1 MQFVIAKHDTFEHI
15 LHIDVFPIRS
25 STPLA
30 VGNREIRCVLCKTIS
45 FKPRAPRKSF
55 KRQLLGESIP
65 GSLWFK
71 SCKNVRTS
79 CAFEKTSFGYQGRC
93 AFHVRSSMTFL
104 GRPFPARSS
113 TTFCVQLFISHQFL
127 KKIHALS
134 LELHV
139 KLSKWSG
146 LIIYRKIRWFLKSLR
161 FWILFQVP
169 VGSSE
174 TCKDFASNPCV
185 KLNFSSL

>member
-1 MQFVIAKHDTFEHI
+1 M
-15 LHIDVFPIRS
+15 IDFGPFLIRS
-25 STPLA
+25 STPL
-30 VGNREIRCVLCKTIS
+30 VLWNWETRCVFCKTVS
-45 FKPRAPRKSF
+45 LKPRAPRKSS
-55 KRQLLGESIP
+55 KTQWLEEPIP

-71 SCKNVRTS
+71 SCKSVRTS
-79 CAFEKTSFGYQGRC
+79 CVFEKTSFAVHGSC
-93 AFHVRSSMTFL
+93 AFQVRSSMTFL
-104 GRPFPARSS
+104 GCPFPARSS

-139 KLSKWSG
+139 KVSKSSG

-161 FWILFQVP
+161 FWTLFQVP
-169 VGSSE
+169 VGSSQ
-174 TCKDFASNPCV
+174 TCKDFVSNPCV

>member
-1 MQFVIAKHDTFEHI
+1 M
-15 LHIDVFPIRS
+15 RS

-30 VGNREIRCVLCKTIS
+30 VGNWQIRCVLCKTVS
-45 FKPRAPRKSF
+45 FKPRAPRKSC
-55 KRQLLGESIP
+55 KKQWLDEPIP

-71 SCKNVRTS
+71 SCKSVRTS
-79 CAFEKTSFGYQGRC
+79 CVFEKTSFAYQGSC
-93 AFHVRSSMTFL
+93 AFQVRSSMTFL
-104 GRPFPARSS
+104 ERPFPARSS
-113 TTFCVQLFISHQFL
+113 TTFCVQLFILRQFL
-127 KKIHALS
+127 KKTYALS

-169 VGSSE
+169 VGSSQ
-174 TCKDFASNPCV
+174 TCKDFVSNPCV